1 MTHNQLKFGLILAV
15 SLHAFD
21 ELVLTIALPTIVRDL
36 GGGDW
41 YGISLASYILASLI
55 SVVWAGTSIDQRGP
69 VRIFLIGYVLFAIGL
84 ILAALSTTMV
94 EFVLARAMQGLGGG
108 ISWTIAYSTT
118 NIVIP
123 SSERPRMIAW
133 LDSAWLIPSLLA
145 PTAGGYIVDYLDW
158 HWVFMGQLP
167 FLLIAAI
174 ILYPHLKTLGKT
186 QASATK
192 STSANALWQAI
203 RIAAGAG
210 LLITIMAEPIS
221 WVWVF
226 AIPVSLMI
234 AWRPLVSVMPRGFV
248 SIRPGLAASVML
260 LFLVEFSFFLADL
273 FLPLMMIEVR
283 HLSSSVTGLAFT
295 CCAITWVGASFF
307 QAWLSSRLTVQQSLM
322 AGAIF
327 SLIGIGLL
335 ASLLYPPIPF
345 WMIYVAWGV
354 EGFGMGLAF
363 NTAVSAT
370 MDYTKT
376 GEEGATSTA
385 NGIAGSLSMGLAAGI
400 GGAIVNHGKFS
411 GSGLSE
417 ALGMIWLL
425 AGVVSLACLWI
436 IYSRFKSP
444 PVPLQMPADH
454 G

>member
-21 ELVLTIALPTIVRDL
+21 ELVLTIALPTIVHDL
-36 GGGDW
+36 GGSDW

-69 VRIFLIGYVLFAIGL
+69 VRIFLIGYALFAIGL
-84 ILAALSTTMV
+84 VLAALSTTMM
-94 EFVLARAMQGLGGG
+94 EFVMARAMQGLGGG
-108 ISWTIAYSTT
+108 ISWTIAYSIT

-123 SSERPRMIAW
+123 SHQRPRMIAW

-167 FLLIAAI
+167 FLLIAAA
-174 ILYPHLKTLGKT
+174 ILYPHLKPLAKNQPAT
-186 QASATK
+186 TK
-192 STSANALWQAI
+192 STSVNDLWQAI

-210 LLITIMAEPIS
+210 LLITIMAKPID
-221 WVWVF
+221 WLWLL

-234 AWRPLVSVMPRGFV
+234 AWRPLVTVMPRGFML
-248 SIRPGLAASVML
+248 IRPGLAASVML
-260 LFLVEFSFFLADL
+260 LFLIEVAFFLADL

-283 HLSSSVTGLAFT
+283 QLSSSVTGLAFT

-307 QAWLSSRLTVQQSLM
+307 QAWLSSRLTVHQSLM
-322 AGAIF
+322 AGGVF
-327 SLIGIGLL
+327 SLIGIALL
-335 ASLLYPPIPF
+335 ASLLYPQVPF

-363 NTAVSAT
+363 NTAFSAT
-370 MDYTKT
+370 MDYTKK

-385 NGIAGSLSMGLAAGI
+385 TGIAGSLSMGLAAGI
-400 GGAIVNHGKFS
+400 GGAIVNHGRFT
-411 GSGLSE
+411 GSGLSD

-425 AGVVSLACLWI
+425 AGIISLISLWV
-436 IYSRFKSP
+436 IYSRFKTP
-444 PVPLQMPADH
+444 PKPIH
-454 G
+454 